1 MHLVWHLLTEQ
12 TVEQSGEH
20 LGKRLGPCSYLLL
33 QSQGAGADP
42 DPSQLSS
49 DNHQTSAHR
58 AGPWIP
64 MALRSPEA
72 PTPDGWV
79 EAVCLCFSGCSEGL
93 AAVELR
99 LRGL

>member
-20 LGKRLGPCSYLLL
+20 LGKRLGPCSYLLP

-64 MALRSPEA
+64 MALKKSWGP
-72 PTPDGWV
+72 PGWV
-79 EAVCLCFSGCSEGL
+79 GGRLPAYAFRD
-93 AAVELR
+93 ALR
-99 LRGL
+99 DWLLF